1 MHNYHAAA
9 NYSLCIVHYTLCK
22 VTTFCPNDKVDVKK
36 TIVANTQIWLMHT
49 DFLQKRDDYLLIFR
63 HCVCC

>member
-1 MHNYHAAA
+1 MCGN
-9 NYSLCIVHYTLCK
+9 NFNSSIFKFFKSSQCK

-36 TIVANTQIWLMHT
+36 TIAANTQIWLMHT